1 LETDIEKA
9 REEGNWK
16 KVIELAT
23 QLKDKGERGGHFS
36 PSFVAVLWI
45 PDPLWILISL
55 GQWIR
60 GRRQKQ
66 RNLRFERS
74 SLWMVGGFSWSLEVL
89 H

>member
-23 QLKDKGERGGHFS
+23 QLKDKGERGGHFL
-36 PSFVAVLWI
+36 PSFVAVLGIRIHHGSRFHWVSVVLGI
-45 PDPLWILISL
+45 QILIRMIWASRI
-55 GQWIR
+55 WI
-60 GRRQKQ
+60 
-66 RNLRFERS
+66 
-74 SLWMVGGFSWSLEVL
+74 

>member
-23 QLKDKGERGGHFS
+23 QLKDKGERGAHFF
-36 PSFVAVLWI
+36 PVCG
-45 PDPLWILISL
+45 SL
-55 GQWIR
+55 GDSGSTLDPDFIGSVDPGR
-60 GRRQKQ
+60 GKEKRPQQ
-66 RNLRFERS
+66 RNLRFEKLPVDVHS
-74 SLWMVGGFSWSLEVL
+74 GWLEVL